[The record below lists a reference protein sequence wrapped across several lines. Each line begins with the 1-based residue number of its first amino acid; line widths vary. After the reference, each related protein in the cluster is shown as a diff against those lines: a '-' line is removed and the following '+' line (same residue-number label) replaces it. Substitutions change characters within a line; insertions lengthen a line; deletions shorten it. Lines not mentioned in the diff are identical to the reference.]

1 MRRPIWIVAI
11 LLTFLLTT
19 IVLSRP
25 GWLQARSAPTLNL
38 ENTNRSETNDPLAS
52 DAAWRWQH
60 CQPAHWR
67 SCVLQKQ

>member
-1 MRRPIWIVAI
+1 MRLSIWVVAT

-19 IVLSRP
+19 IVLSRC
-25 GWLQARSAPTLNL
+25 GWLQARSAPTSRLDTTERT
-38 ENTNRSETNDPLAS
+38 ENPDPLAS

-67 SCVLQKQ
+67 ACVLQRQ